1 MLQLAE
7 VEPLWRQG
15 PRVTASTL
23 TFGELLPLLLLH
35 LLPLICSHCDLP
47 SSSLLQPGVIDKFA
61 GDTRAI
67 ISKVALEAEN
77 KGLFEEAVRLYELA
91 KVGDPLPHSCPPS
104 PRRYLC
110 THILCFIKACS
121 KGSQS
126 PSPCSFASIQNPDKV
141 LELMNRLL
149 SPVVAQVSAPQSN
162 KERLKNTAV
171 AIAER

>member
-1 MLQLAE
+1 MSQLLSPAALRSALSAIS
-7 VEPLWRQG
+7 PL
-15 PRVTASTL
+15 P
-23 TFGELLPLLLLH
+23 
-35 LLPLICSHCDLP
+35 P
-47 SSSLLQPGVIDKFA
+47 SSLFQPGVIDKFA

-91 KVGDPLPHSCPPS
+91 KVRGLPLCHPPTPPLPLSLHTSS
-104 PRRYLC
+104 P
-110 THILCFIKACS
+110 FVS
-121 KGSQS
+121 KGSRS
-126 PSPCSFASIQNPDKV
+126 LPPCSFASMQNPDKV